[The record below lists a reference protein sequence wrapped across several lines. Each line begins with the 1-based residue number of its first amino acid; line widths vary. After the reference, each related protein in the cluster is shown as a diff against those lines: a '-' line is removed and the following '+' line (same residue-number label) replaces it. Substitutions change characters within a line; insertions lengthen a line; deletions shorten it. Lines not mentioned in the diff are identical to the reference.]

1 MPRKEGCAVF
11 KGNSRNTIDAK
22 GRITVPARWR
32 PDLPDKI
39 VIMFGLGD
47 SAEDR
52 FLQFMSPETFEATYG
67 GIANS
72 SMTDG
77 AFGKAKRFILSN
89 AEDVSFDKNDR
100 ILVPQHLIRYA
111 ELSGEVILCG
121 VGDHIEI
128 WDPARH
134 ERSNEGYTVMEF
146 SSDAAAYEAKQS
158 KNGSSSI

>member
-1 MPRKEGCAVF
+1 MF

-32 PDLPDKI
+32 PDLPDKL
-39 VIMFGLGD
+39 VVMFGLGD
-47 SAEDR
+47 SVEDR
-52 FLQFMSPETFEATYG
+52 FLQFMSPETFEAAYG

-89 AEDVSFDKNDR
+89 AEDVTIDKSDR
-100 ILVPQHLIRYA
+100 ILIPQHLIRYA

-128 WDPARH
+128 WDPKLH
-134 ERSNEGYTVMEF
+134 QRSNDGYSVMEF
-146 SSDAAAYEAKQS
+146 TSDAAAYVEKQAKKAAS
-158 KNGSSSI
+158 VS